1 MRRPTQLPPHL
12 ASAPFTVAEARVAG
26 VSPGKLR
33 HSEIVHLCRG
43 IAKAADDGDTELAL
57 LVRPYSVVTGYSAAS
72 HATAFAIWD
81 FPGFLPGARGK
92 TIHIARQF
100 PHGIPRR
107 TGVTGHR
114 THLGDDEV
122 ECLAGLWIT
131 TRIRT
136 WLDCARRMSVDE
148 LTVVADHLLRI
159 PRPEFEAR
167 SAPYATVE
175 ELVALLGR
183 HRGTPGIRKARLAL
197 EHARVGSDSAPET
210 RLRLAIVR
218 AGRPEPVLNTAVD
231 LASGARRT
239 PDQSFA
245 RYRVAVEYE
254 GAGHSD
260 PEQVARDIAR
270 EEDYAGAGWIQ
281 VRIAKRHM
289 EHEAR
294 AAVAKVRR
302 ALGSRGWKPSV

>member
-1 MRRPTQLPPHL
+1 M
-12 ASAPFTVAEARVAG
+12 AEARDAG
-26 VSPGKLR
+26 VTPGKLR
-33 HSEIVHLCRG
+33 HREIVHLCRG
-43 IAKAADDGDTELAL
+43 IARTADDGGTDLAL
-57 LVRPYSVVTGYSAAS
+57 LVRPYSVVTGHCAAS

-81 FPGFLPGARGK
+81 FPGFLPQHVDEG
-92 TIHIARQF
+92 IHIARQY

-114 THLGDDEV
+114 THLRGDEV

-159 PRPEFEAR
+159 PRPEFEGR
-167 SAPYATVE
+167 SEPYATVGE
-175 ELVALLGR
+175 FAALLER

-197 EHARVGSDSAPET
+197 EQARVGSDSAPET
-210 RLRLAIVR
+210 RLRLALVR
-218 AGRPEPVLNTAVD
+218 AGLPEPALNTAVE
-231 LASGARRT
+231 LAGGASRQ

-245 RYRVAVEYE
+245 QYQVAVEYE
-254 GAGHSD
+254 GAGHAA
-260 PEQVARDIAR
+260 PEQVARDIDR
-270 EEDYAGAGWIQ
+270 EEDYARAGWIQ
-281 VRIAKRHM
+281 VRISKRHM
-289 EHEAR
+289 DNEAR

-302 ALGSRGWKPSV
+302 ALASRGWNPTVRQ